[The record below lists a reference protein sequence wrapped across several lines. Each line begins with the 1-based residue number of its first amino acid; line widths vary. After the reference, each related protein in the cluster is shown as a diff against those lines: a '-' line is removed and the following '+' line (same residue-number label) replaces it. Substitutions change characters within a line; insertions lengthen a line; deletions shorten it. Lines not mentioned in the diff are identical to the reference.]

1 MRKVDN
7 HRCITNISKKS
18 MLANK
23 KRNGILLAAIILT
36 TVMLTTLFTVVN
48 SLIKSYE
55 TSTCYQVGTSSHAGF
70 KFMTQEEY
78 DELATDKKIHNLSY
92 NVIIGNLLNEEL
104 KKDYTEIRYTQELN
118 AKQSFAYPEMGSL
131 PEKYNE
137 VAVCT
142 NVLDDFGIPHELG
155 QILHLKISNGF
166 DTYEGDFTV
175 CGIWEKPAETIAN
188 QIFVSKKFQE
198 SFAPVWKDRED
209 YNKFLKQNSYAG
221 AMNSDFDFPS
231 TFNIS
236 AQMDALKERHG
247 FGDEINDGI
256 NWAYTTSSIDATS
269 VLIVLILLTLI
280 MLSGYLIIYN
290 IFLIAVTADIHY
302 YGLLKTIGMTNTQ
315 LKKLV
320 LKQAMLLSVIAIPVG
335 MILGYVLSH
344 IVLPL
349 IAENITSEA
358 CKVYSNPFVFLSC
371 AVFAWVT
378 VRISCAKPCRII
390 KKISPVEAVEF
401 NDCQVEKLSQRK
413 KAKKVNPFSMA
424 WENLKRNKK
433 KSTAVILSMVLSILM
448 INVTVSIVSC
458 FDEDKYISTFAGSD
472 ISVADAT
479 LYNSHSLETV
489 LDGVTFQ
496 DMETLE
502 KMDGIT
508 ECGAIYMSEIQQKVD
523 GTSWERLKRIYEEH
537 NDWFVSEQDQK
548 NWFDSLVYDQKQID
562 AHLYGVDKMIFDAME
577 LDTEV
582 VDWDTFCSGDYA
594 IVSSMTEGR
603 SNDSGFALYQV
614 GEKIPVELP
623 SGKVKEYEVIA
634 IGDVPYSMGPKHS
647 HGMDVYVTISSEE
660 YRKVVPDSKG
670 AMQLL
675 MNLDKEHLQE
685 AESYVEQYCETVNE
699 DLDYQ
704 SRDMYLKEF
713 KDTVRMFLIVGSALS
728 AILALIGIMNFIN
741 LTYTSIHERNQE
753 LKVLWSVGMTKNQIA
768 SMLSFE
774 GILRM
779 CLAFVF
785 VLSVGQLLNYLIVY
799 AIAGGTIMFTYHYVV
814 WPMFA
819 CIPVFLLIAASVPR
833 LMTGKIV

>member
-155 QILHLKISNGF
+155 QIIHLKISNGF

-175 CGIWEKPAETIAN
+175 CGIWEKPAETITN

-221 AMNSDFDFPS
+221 AMNPDFDFPS

-247 FGDEINDGI
+247 FGEEINDGI

-315 LKKLV
+315 LK
-320 LKQAMLLSVIAIPVG
+320 
-335 MILGYVLSH
+335 
-344 IVLPL
+344 
-349 IAENITSEA
+349 
-358 CKVYSNPFVFLSC
+358 
-371 AVFAWVT
+371 
-378 VRISCAKPCRII
+378 
-390 KKISPVEAVEF
+390 
-401 NDCQVEKLSQRK
+401 
-413 KAKKVNPFSMA
+413 
-424 WENLKRNKK
+424 
-433 KSTAVILSMVLSILM
+433 
-448 INVTVSIVSC
+448 
-458 FDEDKYISTFAGSD
+458 
-472 ISVADAT
+472 
-479 LYNSHSLETV
+479 
-489 LDGVTFQ
+489 
-496 DMETLE
+496 
-502 KMDGIT
+502 
-508 ECGAIYMSEIQQKVD
+508 
-523 GTSWERLKRIYEEH
+523 
-537 NDWFVSEQDQK
+537 
-548 NWFDSLVYDQKQID
+548 NW
-562 AHLYGVDKMIFDAME
+562 
-577 LDTEV
+577 
-582 VDWDTFCSGDYA
+582 C
-594 IVSSMTEGR
+594 
-603 SNDSGFALYQV
+603 
-614 GEKIPVELP
+614 
-623 SGKVKEYEVIA
+623 
-634 IGDVPYSMGPKHS
+634 
-647 HGMDVYVTISSEE
+647 
-660 YRKVVPDSKG
+660 
-670 AMQLL
+670 
-675 MNLDKEHLQE
+675 
-685 AESYVEQYCETVNE
+685 
-699 DLDYQ
+699 
-704 SRDMYLKEF
+704 
-713 KDTVRMFLIVGSALS
+713 
-728 AILALIGIMNFIN
+728 
-741 LTYTSIHERNQE
+741 
-753 LKVLWSVGMTKNQIA
+753 
-768 SMLSFE
+768 
-774 GILRM
+774 
-779 CLAFVF
+779 
-785 VLSVGQLLNYLIVY
+785 
-799 AIAGGTIMFTYHYVV
+799 
-814 WPMFA
+814 
-819 CIPVFLLIAASVPR
+819 
-833 LMTGKIV
+833 